1 MNETALYGAIAT
13 LFTGLAG
20 LGKYM
25 LTQKDAKIKE
35 LELKNHE
42 LIERLLRSRGNKK

>member
-1 MNETALYGAIAT
+1 MNETVLYGAIAA

-25 LTQKDAKIKE
+25 LTQKDSKIKE
-35 LELKNHE
+35 LEIKNHE
-42 LIERLLRSRGNKK
+42 LIERLLKSRGKK